1 MDARRNLPDGRPRAR
16 GLGLPFVANC
26 GVHNAITDVP
36 GVEVGFTTLIE
47 GEGDLVIG
55 EGPVRTGVTAILPRG
70 HTEELPPVW
79 AAMFSFLGMVERGS
93 TRIQMMNAKKV
104 IATEASIASRQS
116 KIPLTSS
123 AMR

>member
-1 MDARRNLPDGRPRAR
+1 MNKSLEQIEK
-16 GLGLPFVANC
+16 ANFRT
-26 GVHNAITDVP
+26 H
-36 GVEVGFTTLIE
+36 EVGQAMGNFLV
-47 GEGDLVIG
+47 DLFHLVALFAIG
-55 EGPVRTGVTAILPRG
+55 ATI
-70 HTEELPPVW
+70 VW